1 MARPSTQW
9 LASLF
14 LLSAVISSAPYASA
28 ADAPDRQ
35 ETLALIQTHYQKAK
49 LRDGDHRAIEA
60 AAVSARNAVDV
71 AESVL
76 GVKVSATAGSF
87 ITDRTEAQPSNRLE
101 SESDRQFT
109 SSQMTVSARKP
120 LYRRKD
126 QLSVEQVRSRYQ
138 SAQALVE
145 ASEQRLFAKV
155 VMAWVEVLVSRDRL
169 LTASESE
176 RRATIVRQESER
188 RLQAGETSADLLAL
202 EMSREIAR
210 QADVQDARVRL
221 GIAERMLKDLAGD
234 DAVIPE
240 IFSLAQIMLAPIN
253 DQSEEELTV
262 QIERDHPEL
271 RSFRHLED
279 AALIEREKAS
289 AERYPTVDGYI
300 TASKG
305 ENDTA
310 TYIRDERRIGV
321 QVVVPLYTSGLIPA
335 ALAQTEA
342 ELEKSRAMTAA
353 ATTRLKT
360 VGVNS
365 LSRLHASRARL
376 ASSHF
381 QLKASA
387 VHIRSVEGAYL
398 AGSTTRADLA
408 RAELD
413 YLQYRQ
419 QHGDYVVQYTQ
430 SWLDLH
436 TATSRM
442 FSSPLL
448 ASPADSGA
456 VIPSVQLISTTSAS
470 ARRSSESCARVADD
484 NLMGRAQCQ

>member
-155 VMAWVEVLVSRDRL
+155 VMAWVEVLVSR
-169 LTASESE
+169 
-176 RRATIVRQESER
+176 IVS
-188 RLQAGETSADLLAL
+188 
-202 EMSREIAR
+202 
-210 QADVQDARVRL
+210 
-221 GIAERMLKDLAGD
+221 
-234 DAVIPE
+234 
-240 IFSLAQIMLAPIN
+240 
-253 DQSEEELTV
+253 
-262 QIERDHPEL
+262 
-271 RSFRHLED
+271 
-279 AALIEREKAS
+279 
-289 AERYPTVDGYI
+289 
-300 TASKG
+300 
-305 ENDTA
+305 
-310 TYIRDERRIGV
+310 
-321 QVVVPLYTSGLIPA
+321 
-335 ALAQTEA
+335 
-342 ELEKSRAMTAA
+342 
-353 ATTRLKT
+353 
-360 VGVNS
+360 
-365 LSRLHASRARL
+365 
-376 ASSHF
+376 
-381 QLKASA
+381 
-387 VHIRSVEGAYL
+387 
-398 AGSTTRADLA
+398 
-408 RAELD
+408 
-413 YLQYRQ
+413 
-419 QHGDYVVQYTQ
+419 
-430 SWLDLH
+430 
-436 TATSRM
+436 
-442 FSSPLL
+442 
-448 ASPADSGA
+448 
-456 VIPSVQLISTTSAS
+456 
-470 ARRSSESCARVADD
+470 
-484 NLMGRAQCQ
+484 